1 MPVKKSKVI
10 TTAKPHTIKKFELIE
25 MYIKAWA
32 QKLMLNNACNGLI
45 FIDCMCNSG
54 VYKDINGNIVYGTP
68 IRVANALLDVAR
80 TYSDKQVFLYFN
92 DLNTARVEELK
103 KHLPPDERN
112 FKIIT
117 LNEDA
122 TELLDTLGPQ
132 LKESSH
138 YHYFLLYDPYNAN
151 IEWRVLVPFFRYW
164 GEVMINHALMDPIRA
179 ITSAKSATAI
189 EKYEHTYLEEFEKL
203 LPYGSNQSAY
213 EKRVAE
219 IIDHMKGNREYYVAS
234 FPFYNRNRSLMYDLI
249 HCTSNIEG
257 FKLYKKCAWKVFEGH
272 SSLKNK
278 PSRFIQMELD
288 FSNGAGVTTPTD
300 DTCYGINDIAKY
312 LRSEFAGRK
321 HVFLDELWDALDY
334 HPIFPSEGYRNEI
347 KKELCDYYDART
359 EMAFNPKTGK
369 RQQAI
374 SFVD

>member
-122 TELLDTLGPQ
+122 TELLDTIGRN
-132 LKESSH
+132 LKNQVITTTSYST
-138 YHYFLLYDPYNAN
+138 
-151 IEWRVLVPFFRYW
+151 
-164 GEVMINHALMDPIRA
+164 IRTMR
-179 ITSAKSATAI
+179 I
-189 EKYEHTYLEEFEKL
+189 LNGVFW
-203 LPYGSNQSAY
+203 
-213 EKRVAE
+213 
-219 IIDHMKGNREYYVAS
+219 
-234 FPFYNRNRSLMYDLI
+234 FRSL
-249 HCTSNIEG
+249 
-257 FKLYKKCAWKVFEGH
+257 
-272 SSLKNK
+272 
-278 PSRFIQMELD
+278 
-288 FSNGAGVTTPTD
+288 
-300 DTCYGINDIAKY
+300 DIGER
-312 LRSEFAGRK
+312 L
-321 HVFLDELWDALDY
+321 
-334 HPIFPSEGYRNEI
+334 
-347 KKELCDYYDART
+347 
-359 EMAFNPKTGK
+359 
-369 RQQAI
+369 
-374 SFVD
+374 